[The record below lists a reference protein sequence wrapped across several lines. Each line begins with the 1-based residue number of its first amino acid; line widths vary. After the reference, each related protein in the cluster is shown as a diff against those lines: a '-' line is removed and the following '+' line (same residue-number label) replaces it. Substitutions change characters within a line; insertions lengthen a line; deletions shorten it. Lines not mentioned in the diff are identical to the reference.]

1 MTERVSNEEF
11 LENYL
16 QFAVFHRWR
25 VAEACLESLTG
36 FDEEAG
42 ERHSLTLEI
51 TTSLF
56 FTVEDILMWFY
67 VLKAW
72 DPSDQSQNLMDMLD
86 AQRLNPAS
94 RQAALD
100 ELRGMSLSAYR
111 TLLKVPN
118 NAQERDR
125 VGISPAGWKR
135 FKTLATRQQESLV
148 DFLSNLEARQANLEH
163 GWLIRCLNKIKHG
176 LVVMKEVPEGR
187 PAVAIYLGGSFP
199 ESEDGKTLRLYCPTD
214 SESNKFMTSQVRRG
228 GKLLA
233 GMLSPPFQV
242 IFGRAPDVD
251 WPPGWAAQ

>member
-1 MTERVSNEEF
+1 MPERISNEEF

-25 VAEACLESLTG
+25 VAEACLERLTE
-36 FDEEAG
+36 FDEKTG
-42 ERHSLTLEI
+42 ERHSLALEI

-94 RQAALD
+94 RQVALD
-100 ELRGMSLSAYR
+100 ELRGMSLSAFR

-125 VGISPAGWKR
+125 VGISPAAWKR
-135 FKTLATRQQESLV
+135 FKVLAKGQQESLV
-148 DFLSNLEARQANLEH
+148 DFLGNLEAKRGNLED
-163 GWLIRCLNKIKHG
+163 GWLIRCLNKVKHG
-176 LVVMKEVPEGR
+176 LVVMKEAPEGR
-187 PAVAIYLGGSFP
+187 PAVGIYFGGSFP
-199 ESEDGKTLRLYCPTD
+199 ESESGKTLRLYCPTD
-214 SESNKFMTSQVRRG
+214 TKSNKYMTSQVRLG

-233 GMLSPPFQV
+233 SMLAPPFQV
-242 IFGRAPDVD
+242 AFDRIPDVD